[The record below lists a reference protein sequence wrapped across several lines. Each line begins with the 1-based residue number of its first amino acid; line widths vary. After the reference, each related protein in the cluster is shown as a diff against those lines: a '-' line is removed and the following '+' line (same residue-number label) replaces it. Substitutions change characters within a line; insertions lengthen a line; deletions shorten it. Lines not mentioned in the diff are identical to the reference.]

1 MTTLRGSL
9 DSSRSPVVTIAV
21 SAPSGPSK
29 FFDAI
34 IDTGFTGFVQLPEPR
49 AQELGLIPRTASET
63 QYPDGRIDTI
73 PLAWARAT
81 LGAEVQEGFVHIQRG
96 SDEAIVGVE
105 FLRIFRKILVLSISD
120 GTVLLIDTLADLSS
134 Q

>member
-9 DSSRSPVVTIAV
+9 DNSRSPVVTIAV
-21 SAPSGPSK
+21 SAPSGPST
-29 FFDAI
+29 FFDAV

-63 QYPDGRIDTI
+63 QYPDGRIDI
-73 PLAWARAT
+73 VPLAWGRVT
-81 LGAEVQEGFVHIQRG
+81 VGAEVQEGFVHIQRG
-96 SDEAIVGVE
+96 SDEAIVV
-105 FLRIFRKILVLSISD
+105 
-120 GTVLLIDTLADLSS
+120 ADLSS